1 MPPQSLRTTSLEEG
15 ESDVCRGR
23 GQLLRVRKELPHQNF
38 LPNSPSPAPNVCTG
52 AELRVPSLYAPNVH
66 PVACF
71 HSVESMAIGR
81 KPYAWKASFEKR
93 RVSLHWKGGPS
104 GRSRARGG
112 GAPGTGGTH
121 KGGRA
126 FQFPLGGLER
136 VRRSGS
142 GGDLNRMKV
151 ELAILR
157 RG

>member
-71 HSVESMAIGR
+71 HSVESMPLGGNPTPG
-81 KPYAWKASFEKR
+81 KPHLKR
-93 RVSLHWKGGPS
+93 EGSPCTGKGGPAE
-104 GRSRARGG
+104 GAGHGAGGHLGQEVHTRAE
-112 GAPGTGGTH
+112 
-121 KGGRA
+121 
-126 FQFPLGGLER
+126 GL
-136 VRRSGS
+136 SNS
-142 GGDLNRMKV
+142 L
-151 ELAILR
+151 
-157 RG
+157 